1 MDETAAGKTIRL
13 IIDSNLEN
21 VFLIG
26 LSIQGL
32 CSYAPFNEVEAY
44 QVQLAV
50 VEAINNVIKHAYEEQ
65 SHHTV
70 ELSVSLYWNRMIFV
84 ILDRGKK
91 FSGFPRKEL
100 KFDSQDLQSLPE
112 GGMGLFIIQN
122 VMDEITYESDQGINI
137 LKMIKYFK
145 NPSKP

>member
-1 MDETAAGKTIRL
+1 MDETAEGKAIRL
-13 IIDSNLEN
+13 IIDNNLEN

-50 VEAINNVIKHAYEEQ
+50 VEAINNVIKHAYGEQ

-70 ELSVSLYWNRMIFV
+70 ELSVSLHWNRMVFV
-84 ILDRGKK
+84 VLDRGKK
-91 FSGFPRKEL
+91 FSDFPKQEL

-112 GGMGLFIIQN
+112 EGMGIFIIQN
-122 VMDEITYESDQGINI
+122 VMDEIQYQSDQGINL
-137 LKMIKYFK
+137 LKMVKYFK

>member
-1 MDETAAGKTIRL
+1 MYETSGGKTIRL
-13 IIDSNLEN
+13 IIDSHLEN

-26 LSIQGL
+26 LSTHGL
-32 CSYAPFNEVEAY
+32 CSYAPFSEVEAY

-65 SHHTV
+65 SHHDV
-70 ELSVSLYWNRMIFV
+70 ELSVSLYWDRMVFV
-84 ILDRGKK
+84 VLDRGKK
-91 FSGFPRKEL
+91 FSDFPKKEL
-100 KFDSQDLQSLPE
+100 QFDSQDLQSLPE

-122 VMDEITYESDQGINI
+122 VMDEIKYQSDQDINM
-137 LKMIKYFK
+137 LTMIKYFK

>member
-1 MDETAAGKTIRL
+1 MDETAVGKTIRL
-13 IIDSNLEN
+13 IIDNNLEN

-32 CSYAPFNEVEAY
+32 CSYAPFNEVDAY

-50 VEAINNVIKHAYEEQ
+50 VEAINNVIKHAYGEQ

-70 ELSVSLYWNRMIFV
+70 ELSVSLHWNRMVFV
-84 ILDRGKK
+84 VLDRGKK
-91 FSGFPRKEL
+91 FSDFPKQEL

-112 GGMGLFIIQN
+112 EGMGIFIIQN
-122 VMDEITYESDQGINI
+122 VMDEIQYQSDQGINL
-137 LKMIKYFK
+137 LKMVKYFK